1 MVFNYEL
8 TGDKGILENQVNI
21 ISAFPGTGKSTATML
36 LAGDQNYLIRDI
48 DSAEFR
54 ANLKR
59 QAGPIDSDTNWFIY
73 YVDYI
78 QSMAKFYEQE
88 LKVNPEYDGKT
99 VILFV
104 SSHGQ
109 VRSTMTARE
118 MTYYYAVPTVNM
130 FQKFILPAAAARI
143 DAAKDEGDEEKI
155 GSTTRAYEFLSQQGE
170 KMINNVTAETEG
182 NVYERLVWL
191 GSDIRDDEDP
201 EDVEPEYLYYFVHN
215 NTFIGDK
222 LTNVS
227 DRMKVE
233 VFDAIRGNVIMIAT
247 HHPEQCEFVITSRGE
262 LAIITPKMR
271 IGALADIFAD
281 AGVDFMT
288 ASNFA
293 FCDSDH
299 IILDRSD
306 AQAIYEILENIVT
319 SDPEGRD
326 DSKLF
331 GEKGI
336 SFERLYDSLRGDIY
350 KIKLSSRELV
360 DAQVKGEGYDGVYDY
375 DSENEPAFGKSDS
388 FVDNNPEIVGTP
400 SDTTEP
406 YTHPDA
412 KCVPDDEDD
421 NDGNAKCEED

>member
-99 VILFV
+99 AILFV
-104 SSHGQ
+104 SSHDQ

-201 EDVEPEYLYYFVHN
+201 EDVEPEYLYYFVHH

-222 LTNVS
+222 LTNITDKSAVAMWAQIR
-227 DRMKVE
+227 DIVAGIALNDPE
-233 VFDAIRGNVIMIAT
+233 VCDF
-247 HHPEQCEFVITSRGE
+247 FITARGE
-262 LAIITPKMR
+262 LGIITPRMKLAKLAE
-271 IGALADIFAD
+271 IFENADI
-281 AGVDFMT
+281 DFMT
-288 ASNFA
+288 AGNMA
-293 FCDSDH
+293 GYESDH
-299 IILDRSD
+299 IVLARAD
-306 AQAIYEILENIVT
+306 AQAIYEILEDQVT
-319 SDPEGRD
+319 ESGVPD
-326 DSKLF
+326 DELF

-336 SFERLYDSLRGDIY
+336 SFERLYDILHGMIY
-350 KIKLSSRELV
+350 KVHLNSRELV
-360 DAQVKGEGYDGVYDY
+360 NAQIEGDGYEGVYDY
-375 DSENEPAFGKSDS
+375 DSEEEPAISYDKDNEPAGDA
-388 FVDNNPEIVGTP
+388 
-400 SDTTEP
+400 EP

-412 KCVPDDEDD
+412 RCVPDDEDGSD
-421 NDGNAKCEED
+421 TECEED

>member
-54 ANLKR
+54 TNLKR

-104 SSHGQ
+104 SSHDQ

-182 NVYERLVWL
+182 NIYERLVWL

-201 EDVEPEYLYYFVHN
+201 EDVEPEYLYYFVHH

-222 LTNVS
+222 LTNITDKSAVAMWAQIR
-227 DRMKVE
+227 DIVAGIALNDPE
-233 VFDAIRGNVIMIAT
+233 VCDF
-247 HHPEQCEFVITSRGE
+247 FITARGE
-262 LAIITPKMR
+262 LGIITPRMKLAKLAE
-271 IGALADIFAD
+271 IFENADI
-281 AGVDFMT
+281 DFMT
-288 ASNFA
+288 AGNMA
-293 FCDSDH
+293 GYESDH
-299 IILDRSD
+299 IVLARAD
-306 AQAIYEILENIVT
+306 AQAIYEILEDQVT
-319 SDPEGRD
+319 KSGVSDDE
-326 DSKLF
+326 LF

-336 SFERLYDSLRGDIY
+336 SFERLYDILHGMIY
-350 KIKLSSRELV
+350 KVHLNSRELV
-360 DAQVKGEGYDGVYDY
+360 NAQIEGNGYEGVYDY
-375 DSENEPAFGKSDS
+375 DSEEEPAISYDKDNEPAGDA
-388 FVDNNPEIVGTP
+388 
-400 SDTTEP
+400 EP

-412 KCVPDDEDD
+412 RCVPDDEDD
-421 NDGNAKCEED
+421 NGGNAECEED

>member
-104 SSHGQ
+104 SSHDQ

-201 EDVEPEYLYYFVHN
+201 EDVEPEYLYYFVHH

-222 LTNVS
+222 LTNITDKSAVAMWAQIR
-227 DRMKVE
+227 DIVAGIALNDPE
-233 VFDAIRGNVIMIAT
+233 VCDFFITARGELGI
-247 HHPEQCEFVITSRGE
+247 ITSRMK
-262 LAIITPKMR
+262 LAKLAEIFEN
-271 IGALADIFAD
+271 ADI
-281 AGVDFMT
+281 DFMT
-288 ASNFA
+288 AGNMA
-293 FCDSDH
+293 GYESDH
-299 IILDRSD
+299 IVLARAD
-306 AQAIYEILENIVT
+306 AQAIYEILEDQVT
-319 SDPEGRD
+319 KSGVPD
-326 DSKLF
+326 DELF

-336 SFERLYDSLRGDIY
+336 SFERLYDILHGMIY
-350 KIKLSSRELV
+350 KVHLNSRELV
-360 DAQVKGEGYDGVYDY
+360 NAKIEGDGYEGVYDY
-375 DSENEPAFGKSDS
+375 DSEEEPAISYDKDNEPAGDA
-388 FVDNNPEIVGTP
+388 
-400 SDTTEP
+400 EP

-412 KCVPDDEDD
+412 RCVPDDEDGSD
-421 NDGNAKCEED
+421 TECEED

>member
-104 SSHGQ
+104 SSHDQ

-201 EDVEPEYLYYFVHN
+201 EDVEPEYLYYFVHH

-222 LTNVS
+222 LTNITDKSAVAMWAQIR
-227 DRMKVE
+227 DIVAGIALNDPE
-233 VFDAIRGNVIMIAT
+233 VCDF
-247 HHPEQCEFVITSRGE
+247 FITARGE
-262 LAIITPKMR
+262 LGIITPRMKLAKLAE
-271 IGALADIFAD
+271 IFENADI
-281 AGVDFMT
+281 DFMT
-288 ASNFA
+288 AGNMA
-293 FCDSDH
+293 GYESDH
-299 IILDRSD
+299 IVLARAD
-306 AQAIYEILENIVT
+306 AQAIYEILEDQVT
-319 SDPEGRD
+319 KSGVSDAE
-326 DSKLF
+326 LF

-336 SFERLYDSLRGDIY
+336 FFERLYDILHGMIY
-350 KIKLSSRELV
+350 KVHLNSRELV
-360 DAQVKGEGYDGVYDY
+360 NAQIEGDGYEGVYDY
-375 DSENEPAFGKSDS
+375 DSEEEPVISYDKDNEPAGDA
-388 FVDNNPEIVGTP
+388 
-400 SDTTEP
+400 EP

-412 KCVPDDEDD
+412 RCVPDDED
-421 NDGNAKCEED
+421 GSGTECEED

>member
-262 LAIITPKMR
+262 LAVITPKMR

-299 IILDRSD
+299 IILDP
-306 AQAIYEILENIVT
+306 ENIVT

-375 DSENEPAFGKSDS
+375 DSENEPAFGHVGD
-388 FVDNNPEIVGTP
+388 DEDEDDGLPGTP
-400 SDTTEP
+400 APAYE
-406 YTHPDA
+406 HPDA
-412 KCVPDDEDD
+412 KCVQDDE
-421 NDGNAKCEED
+421 EE

>member
-59 QAGPIDSDTNWFIY
+59 QAGPIDSETNWFIY

-104 SSHGQ
+104 SSHDQ

-201 EDVEPEYLYYFVHN
+201 EDVEPEYLYYFVHH

-222 LTNVS
+222 LTNITNKSAVAMWAQIR
-227 DRMKVE
+227 DIVAGIALNDPE
-233 VFDAIRGNVIMIAT
+233 VCDF
-247 HHPEQCEFVITSRGE
+247 FITARGE
-262 LAIITPKMR
+262 LGVITPRMKLAKLAE
-271 IGALADIFAD
+271 IFENADI
-281 AGVDFMT
+281 DFMT
-288 ASNFA
+288 AGNMA
-293 FCDSDH
+293 GYESDH
-299 IILDRSD
+299 IVLARAD
-306 AQAIYEILENIVT
+306 AQAIYEILEDQVIKSGV
-319 SDPEGRD
+319 SDDE
-326 DSKLF
+326 LF

-336 SFERLYDSLRGDIY
+336 SFERLYDILHGMIY
-350 KIKLSSRELV
+350 KVHLNSRELV
-360 DAQVKGEGYDGVYDY
+360 NAQIEGDGYEGVYDY
-375 DSENEPAFGKSDS
+375 DSEEEPAISYDKDNEPAGDA
-388 FVDNNPEIVGTP
+388 
-400 SDTTEP
+400 EP

-412 KCVPDDEDD
+412 RCVPDDED
-421 NDGNAKCEED
+421 GSGTECEED

>member
-59 QAGPIDSDTNWFIY
+59 QAGPIDSETNWFIY

-104 SSHGQ
+104 SSHDQ

-201 EDVEPEYLYYFVHN
+201 EDVEPEYLYYFVHH

-222 LTNVS
+222 LTNITDKSAVAMWAQIR
-227 DRMKVE
+227 DIVAGIALNDPE
-233 VFDAIRGNVIMIAT
+233 VCDF
-247 HHPEQCEFVITSRGE
+247 FITARGE
-262 LAIITPKMR
+262 LGVITPRMKLAKLAE
-271 IGALADIFAD
+271 IFENADI
-281 AGVDFMT
+281 DFMT
-288 ASNFA
+288 AGNMA
-293 FCDSDH
+293 GYESDH
-299 IILDRSD
+299 IVLARAD
-306 AQAIYEILENIVT
+306 AQAIYEILEDQVIKSGV
-319 SDPEGRD
+319 SDDE
-326 DSKLF
+326 LF

-336 SFERLYDSLRGDIY
+336 SFERLYDILHGMIY
-350 KIKLSSRELV
+350 KVHLNSRELV
-360 DAQVKGEGYDGVYDY
+360 NAQIEGDGYEGVYDY
-375 DSENEPAFGKSDS
+375 DSEEEPAISYDKDNEPAGDA
-388 FVDNNPEIVGTP
+388 
-400 SDTTEP
+400 EP

-412 KCVPDDEDD
+412 RCVPDDED
-421 NDGNAKCEED
+421 GSGTECEED

>member
-104 SSHGQ
+104 SSHDQ

-201 EDVEPEYLYYFVHN
+201 EDVEPEYLYYFVHH

-222 LTNVS
+222 LTNITDKSAVAMWAQIR
-227 DRMKVE
+227 DIVADIALNDPE
-233 VFDAIRGNVIMIAT
+233 VCDF
-247 HHPEQCEFVITSRGE
+247 FITARGE
-262 LAIITPKMR
+262 LGIITPRMKLAKLAE
-271 IGALADIFAD
+271 IFENADI
-281 AGVDFMT
+281 DFMT
-288 ASNFA
+288 AGNMA
-293 FCDSDH
+293 GYESDH
-299 IILDRSD
+299 IVLARAD
-306 AQAIYEILENIVT
+306 AQAIYEILEDQVT
-319 SDPEGRD
+319 KSGVPD
-326 DSKLF
+326 DELF

-336 SFERLYDSLRGDIY
+336 SFERLYDILHGMIY
-350 KIKLSSRELV
+350 KVHLNSRELV
-360 DAQVKGEGYDGVYDY
+360 NAQIEGDGYEGVYDY
-375 DSENEPAFGKSDS
+375 DSEEEPAISYDKDNEPAGDA
-388 FVDNNPEIVGTP
+388 
-400 SDTTEP
+400 EP

-412 KCVPDDEDD
+412 RCVPDDEDGSD
-421 NDGNAKCEED
+421 TECEED

>member
-59 QAGPIDSDTNWFIY
+59 QAGPIDSETNWFIY

-88 LKVNPEYDGKT
+88 LRVNPEYDGKT

-201 EDVEPEYLYYFVHN
+201 EDVEPEYLYYFVHH

-222 LTNVS
+222 LTNITDKSAVAMWAQIR
-227 DRMKVE
+227 DIVAGIALNDPE
-233 VFDAIRGNVIMIAT
+233 VCDF
-247 HHPEQCEFVITSRGE
+247 FITARGE
-262 LAIITPKMR
+262 LGVITPRMKLAKLAE
-271 IGALADIFAD
+271 IFENADI
-281 AGVDFMT
+281 DFMT
-288 ASNFA
+288 AGNMA
-293 FCDSDH
+293 GYESDH
-299 IILDRSD
+299 IVLARAD
-306 AQAIYEILENIVT
+306 AQAIYEILEDQVIKSGV
-319 SDPEGRD
+319 SDDE
-326 DSKLF
+326 LF

-336 SFERLYDSLRGDIY
+336 SFERLYDILHGMIY
-350 KIKLSSRELV
+350 KVHLNSRELV
-360 DAQVKGEGYDGVYDY
+360 NAQIEGDGYEGVYDY
-375 DSENEPAFGKSDS
+375 DSEEEPAISYDKDNEPAGDA
-388 FVDNNPEIVGTP
+388 
-400 SDTTEP
+400 EP

-412 KCVPDDEDD
+412 RCVPDDED
-421 NDGNAKCEED
+421 GSGTECEED

>member
-104 SSHGQ
+104 SSHDQ

-201 EDVEPEYLYYFVHN
+201 EDVEPEYLYYFVHH

-222 LTNVS
+222 LTNITDKSAVAMWAQIR
-227 DRMKVE
+227 DIVAGIALNDPE
-233 VFDAIRGNVIMIAT
+233 VCDF
-247 HHPEQCEFVITSRGE
+247 FITARGE
-262 LAIITPKMR
+262 LGIITPRMKLAKLAE
-271 IGALADIFAD
+271 IFENADI
-281 AGVDFMT
+281 DFMT
-288 ASNFA
+288 AGNMAGYESG
-293 FCDSDH
+293 H
-299 IILDRSD
+299 IVLARAD
-306 AQAIYEILENIVT
+306 AQAIYEILEDQVT
-319 SDPEGRD
+319 KSGVPDNE
-326 DSKLF
+326 LF

-336 SFERLYDSLRGDIY
+336 SFERLYDILHGMIY
-350 KIKLSSRELV
+350 KVHLNSRELV
-360 DAQVKGEGYDGVYDY
+360 NAQIEGDGYEGVYDY
-375 DSENEPAFGKSDS
+375 DSEEEPAISYDKDNEPAGDA
-388 FVDNNPEIVGTP
+388 
-400 SDTTEP
+400 EP

-412 KCVPDDEDD
+412 RCVPDDEDGSD
-421 NDGNAKCEED
+421 TECEED

>member
-104 SSHGQ
+104 SSHDQ

-201 EDVEPEYLYYFVHN
+201 EDAEPEYLYYFVHH

-222 LTNVS
+222 LTNITDKSAVAMWAQIR
-227 DRMKVE
+227 DIVAGIALNDPE
-233 VFDAIRGNVIMIAT
+233 VCDF
-247 HHPEQCEFVITSRGE
+247 FITARGE
-262 LAIITPKMR
+262 LGIITPRMKLAKLAE
-271 IGALADIFAD
+271 IFENADI
-281 AGVDFMT
+281 DFMT
-288 ASNFA
+288 AGNMA
-293 FCDSDH
+293 GYESDH
-299 IILDRSD
+299 IVLARAD
-306 AQAIYEILENIVT
+306 AQAIYEILEDQVT
-319 SDPEGRD
+319 KSGVPD
-326 DSKLF
+326 DELF

-336 SFERLYDSLRGDIY
+336 SFERLYDILHGMIY
-350 KIKLSSRELV
+350 KVHLNSRELV
-360 DAQVKGEGYDGVYDY
+360 NAQIEGDGYEGVYDY
-375 DSENEPAFGKSDS
+375 DSEEEPAISYDKDNEPAGDA
-388 FVDNNPEIVGTP
+388 
-400 SDTTEP
+400 EP

-412 KCVPDDEDD
+412 RCVPDDEDGSD
-421 NDGNAKCEED
+421 TECEED

>member
-104 SSHGQ
+104 SSHDQ

-201 EDVEPEYLYYFVHN
+201 EDVEPEYLYYFVHH

-222 LTNVS
+222 LTNITDKSAVAMWAQIR
-227 DRMKVE
+227 DIVAGIALNDPE
-233 VFDAIRGNVIMIAT
+233 VCDF
-247 HHPEQCEFVITSRGE
+247 FITARGE
-262 LAIITPKMR
+262 LGIITPRMKLAKLAE
-271 IGALADIFAD
+271 IFENADI
-281 AGVDFMT
+281 DFMT
-288 ASNFA
+288 AGNMA
-293 FCDSDH
+293 GYESDH
-299 IILDRSD
+299 IVLARAD
-306 AQAIYEILENIVT
+306 AQAIYEILEDQVT
-319 SDPEGRD
+319 KSGVPD
-326 DSKLF
+326 DELF

-336 SFERLYDSLRGDIY
+336 SFERLYDILHGMIY
-350 KIKLSSRELV
+350 KVHLNSRELV
-360 DAQVKGEGYDGVYDY
+360 NAQIEGDGYEGVYDY
-375 DSENEPAFGKSDS
+375 DSEEEPAISYDKDNEPAGDA
-388 FVDNNPEIVGTP
+388 
-400 SDTTEP
+400 EP

-412 KCVPDDEDD
+412 RCVPDDEDGSD
-421 NDGNAKCEED
+421 TECEED

>member
-104 SSHGQ
+104 SSHDQ

-201 EDVEPEYLYYFVHN
+201 EDVEPEYLYYFVHH

-222 LTNVS
+222 LTNITDKSAVAMWAQIR
-227 DRMKVE
+227 DIVAGIALNDPE
-233 VFDAIRGNVIMIAT
+233 VCDF
-247 HHPEQCEFVITSRGE
+247 FITARGE
-262 LAIITPKMR
+262 LGVITPRMKLAKLAE
-271 IGALADIFAD
+271 IFENADI
-281 AGVDFMT
+281 DFMT
-288 ASNFA
+288 AGNMA
-293 FCDSDH
+293 GYESDH
-299 IILDRSD
+299 IVLARAD
-306 AQAIYEILENIVT
+306 AQAIYEILEDQVIKSGV
-319 SDPEGRD
+319 SDDE
-326 DSKLF
+326 LF

-336 SFERLYDSLRGDIY
+336 SFERLYDILHGMIY
-350 KIKLSSRELV
+350 KVHLNSRELV
-360 DAQVKGEGYDGVYDY
+360 NAQIEGDGYEGVYDY
-375 DSENEPAFGKSDS
+375 DSEEEPAISYDKDNEPAGDA
-388 FVDNNPEIVGTP
+388 
-400 SDTTEP
+400 EP

-412 KCVPDDEDD
+412 RCVPDDEDGSD
-421 NDGNAKCEED
+421 TECEED

>member
-104 SSHGQ
+104 SSHDQ

-201 EDVEPEYLYYFVHN
+201 EDVEPEYLYYFVHH
-215 NTFIGDK
+215 NTFIGDN
-222 LTNVS
+222 LTSITKESAVA
-227 DRMKVE
+227 MW
-233 VFDAIRGNVIMIAT
+233 AQIRDIVVGIALND
-247 HHPEQCEFVITSRGE
+247 PDVCEFFTTARGE
-262 LAIITPKMR
+262 LGVITPKLK
-271 IGALADIFAD
+271 IAKLAEIFENANI
-281 AGVDFMT
+281 DFMT
-288 ASNFA
+288 AGNMA
-293 FCDSDH
+293 GYKSDH
-299 IILDRSD
+299 AVLARAD
-306 AQAIYEILENIVT
+306 AQAIYEILEEQVT
-319 SDPEGRD
+319 KSGMSDAE
-326 DSKLF
+326 LF
-331 GEKGI
+331 GDRGI
-336 SFERLYDSLRGDIY
+336 SFERLYDILRGMIY
-350 KIKLSSRELV
+350 KIQLSSRELV
-360 DAQVKGEGYDGVYDY
+360 DAQIKGEGYNGVYDY
-375 DSENEPAFGKSDS
+375 DSENEPAFGESDS
-388 FVDNNPEIVGTP
+388 VVDNNPEIVGTP
-400 SDTTEP
+400 PATTEP

-421 NDGNAKCEED
+421 NGGNAECEED

>member
-59 QAGPIDSDTNWFIY
+59 QAGPIDSETNWFIY

-104 SSHGQ
+104 SSHDQ

-170 KMINNVTAETEG
+170 KMINNVTAETGG
-182 NVYERLVWL
+182 NAYERLVWL
-191 GSDIRDDEDP
+191 GTNIMDDEDP
-201 EDVEPEYLYYFVHN
+201 EDVEPEYLYYFVHH

-222 LTNVS
+222 LTNITDKSAVAMWAQIR
-227 DRMKVE
+227 DIVAGIALNDPE
-233 VFDAIRGNVIMIAT
+233 VCDF
-247 HHPEQCEFVITSRGE
+247 FITARGE
-262 LAIITPKMR
+262 LGIITPRMKLAKLAE
-271 IGALADIFAD
+271 IFENADI
-281 AGVDFMT
+281 DFMT
-288 ASNFA
+288 AGNMA
-293 FCDSDH
+293 GYESDH
-299 IILDRSD
+299 IVLARAD
-306 AQAIYEILENIVT
+306 AQAIYEILEDQVT
-319 SDPEGRD
+319 KSGVPD
-326 DSKLF
+326 DELF

-336 SFERLYDSLRGDIY
+336 SFERLYDILHGMIY
-350 KIKLSSRELV
+350 KVHLNSRELV
-360 DAQVKGEGYDGVYDY
+360 NAQIEGDGYEGVYDY
-375 DSENEPAFGKSDS
+375 DSEEEPAISYDKDNEPAGDA
-388 FVDNNPEIVGTP
+388 
-400 SDTTEP
+400 EP

-412 KCVPDDEDD
+412 RCVPDDEDGSD
-421 NDGNAKCEED
+421 TECEED

>member
-104 SSHGQ
+104 SSHDQ

-143 DAAKDEGDEEKI
+143 DAAKDEGDEEKV

-201 EDVEPEYLYYFVHN
+201 EDVEPEYLYYFVHH

-222 LTNVS
+222 LTNITDKSAVAMWAQIR
-227 DRMKVE
+227 DIVAGIALNDPE
-233 VFDAIRGNVIMIAT
+233 VCDF
-247 HHPEQCEFVITSRGE
+247 FITARGE
-262 LAIITPKMR
+262 LGIITPRMKLAKLAE
-271 IGALADIFAD
+271 IFENADI
-281 AGVDFMT
+281 DFMT
-288 ASNFA
+288 AGNMA
-293 FCDSDH
+293 GYESDH
-299 IILDRSD
+299 IVLARAD
-306 AQAIYEILENIVT
+306 AQAIYEILEDQVT
-319 SDPEGRD
+319 KSGVPD
-326 DSKLF
+326 DELF

-336 SFERLYDSLRGDIY
+336 FFERLYDILHGMIY
-350 KIKLSSRELV
+350 KVHLNSRELV
-360 DAQVKGEGYDGVYDY
+360 NAQIEGDGYEGVYDY
-375 DSENEPAFGKSDS
+375 DSEEEPAISYDKDNEPAGDA
-388 FVDNNPEIVGTP
+388 
-400 SDTTEP
+400 EP

-412 KCVPDDEDD
+412 RCVPDDED
-421 NDGNAKCEED
+421 GSGTECEED

>member
-1 MVFNYEL
+1 MLFNYEI
-8 TGDKGILENQVNI
+8 TGDKGLFEKQVNI

-88 LKVNPEYDGKT
+88 LKVNPEYEGKT

-104 SSHGQ
+104 SSHDQ

-130 FQKFILPAAAARI
+130 FQKFILPAAATRI

-170 KMINNVTAETEG
+170 KMINNVTAETAG

-191 GSDIRDDEDP
+191 GTDIRDDEDP
-201 EDVEPEYLYYFVHN
+201 EDVEPEYLYYFIHH
-215 NTFIGDK
+215 NTFIGDNMI
-222 LTNVS
+222 NVS

-233 VFDAIRGNVIMIAT
+233 VFDSIRHNVIMIAT
-247 HHPEQCEFVITSRGE
+247 HRPEQCEFIVTSRGE

-271 IGALADIFAD
+271 IGALAEIFAD

-288 ASNFA
+288 AGSFA

-299 IILDRSD
+299 MILDRSD
-306 AQAIYEILENIVT
+306 AKAIYEILEDQVT
-319 SDPEGRD
+319 ESGMSDAE
-326 DSKLF
+326 LF
-331 GEKGI
+331 GDKGI
-336 SFERLYDSLRGDIY
+336 SFERLYDSLQGDIY

-360 DAQVKGEGYDGVYDY
+360 DAQIAGEGYDGVYDY
-375 DSENEPAFGKSDS
+375 DSENEPAFGP
-388 FVDNNPEIVGTP
+388 VDDDEDEDDGLPGTP
-400 SDTTEP
+400 PNPAYE
-406 YTHPDA
+406 HPDA
-412 KCVPDDEDD
+412 KCVRDDE
-421 NDGNAKCEED
+421 EE

>member
-48 DSAEFR
+48 DSADFR

-104 SSHGQ
+104 SSHDQ

-201 EDVEPEYLYYFVHN
+201 EDVEPEYLYYFVHH

-222 LTNVS
+222 LTNITDKSAVAMWAQIR
-227 DRMKVE
+227 DIVAGIALNDPE
-233 VFDAIRGNVIMIAT
+233 VCDF
-247 HHPEQCEFVITSRGE
+247 FITARGE
-262 LAIITPKMR
+262 LGIITPRMKLAKLAE
-271 IGALADIFAD
+271 IFENADI
-281 AGVDFMT
+281 DFMT
-288 ASNFA
+288 AGNMA
-293 FCDSDH
+293 GYESDH
-299 IILDRSD
+299 IVLARAD
-306 AQAIYEILENIVT
+306 AQAIYEILEDQVT
-319 SDPEGRD
+319 KSGVPD
-326 DSKLF
+326 DELF

-336 SFERLYDSLRGDIY
+336 FFERLYDILHGMIY
-350 KIKLSSRELV
+350 KVHLNSRELV
-360 DAQVKGEGYDGVYDY
+360 NAQIEGDGYEGVYDY
-375 DSENEPAFGKSDS
+375 DSEEEPAISYDKDNEPAGDA
-388 FVDNNPEIVGTP
+388 
-400 SDTTEP
+400 EP

-412 KCVPDDEDD
+412 RCVPDDED
-421 NDGNAKCEED
+421 GSGTGCEED

>member
-104 SSHGQ
+104 SSHDQ

-201 EDVEPEYLYYFVHN
+201 EDVEPEYLYYFVHH

-222 LTNVS
+222 LTNITDKSAVAMWAQIR
-227 DRMKVE
+227 DIVAGIALNDPE
-233 VFDAIRGNVIMIAT
+233 VCDF
-247 HHPEQCEFVITSRGE
+247 FITARGE
-262 LAIITPKMR
+262 LGIITPRMKLAKLAE
-271 IGALADIFAD
+271 IFENADI
-281 AGVDFMT
+281 DFMT
-288 ASNFA
+288 AGNMA
-293 FCDSDH
+293 GYESDH
-299 IILDRSD
+299 IVLARAD
-306 AQAIYEILENIVT
+306 AQAIYEILEDQVT
-319 SDPEGRD
+319 KSGVPD
-326 DSKLF
+326 DELF

-336 SFERLYDSLRGDIY
+336 FFERLYDILHGMIY
-350 KIKLSSRELV
+350 KVHLNSRELV
-360 DAQVKGEGYDGVYDY
+360 NAQIEGDGYEGVYDY
-375 DSENEPAFGKSDS
+375 DSEEEPAISYDKDNEPAGDA
-388 FVDNNPEIVGTP
+388 
-400 SDTTEP
+400 EP

-412 KCVPDDEDD
+412 RCVPDDED
-421 NDGNAKCEED
+421 GSGTECEED

>member
-1 MVFNYEL
+1 MIFNYEL

-104 SSHGQ
+104 SSHDQ

-201 EDVEPEYLYYFVHN
+201 EDVEPEYLYYFVHH

-222 LTNVS
+222 LTNITDKSAVAMWAQIR
-227 DRMKVE
+227 DIVAGIALNDPE
-233 VFDAIRGNVIMIAT
+233 VCDF
-247 HHPEQCEFVITSRGE
+247 FITARGE
-262 LAIITPKMR
+262 LGIITPRMKLAKLAE
-271 IGALADIFAD
+271 IFENADI
-281 AGVDFMT
+281 DFMT
-288 ASNFA
+288 AGNMA
-293 FCDSDH
+293 GYESDH
-299 IILDRSD
+299 IVLARAD
-306 AQAIYEILENIVT
+306 AQAIYEILEDQVT
-319 SDPEGRD
+319 KSGVPD
-326 DSKLF
+326 DELF

-336 SFERLYDSLRGDIY
+336 FFERLYDILHGMIY
-350 KIKLSSRELV
+350 KVHLNSRELV
-360 DAQVKGEGYDGVYDY
+360 NAQIEGDGYEGVYDY
-375 DSENEPAFGKSDS
+375 DSEEEPAISYDKDNEPAGDA
-388 FVDNNPEIVGTP
+388 
-400 SDTTEP
+400 EP

-412 KCVPDDEDD
+412 RCVPDDED
-421 NDGNAKCEED
+421 GSGTECEED

>member
-104 SSHGQ
+104 SSHDQ

-201 EDVEPEYLYYFVHN
+201 EDVEPEYLYYFVHH

-222 LTNVS
+222 LTNITDKSAVAMWAQIR
-227 DRMKVE
+227 DIVAGIALNDPE
-233 VFDAIRGNVIMIAT
+233 VCDF
-247 HHPEQCEFVITSRGE
+247 FITARGE
-262 LAIITPKMR
+262 LGIITPRMKLAKLAE
-271 IGALADIFAD
+271 IFENADI
-281 AGVDFMT
+281 DFMT
-288 ASNFA
+288 AGNMA
-293 FCDSDH
+293 GYESDH
-299 IILDRSD
+299 IVLARAD
-306 AQAIYEILENIVT
+306 AQAIYEILEDQVT
-319 SDPEGRD
+319 KSGVPD
-326 DSKLF
+326 DELF

-336 SFERLYDSLRGDIY
+336 SFERLYDILHGMIY
-350 KIKLSSRELV
+350 KVHLNSRELV
-360 DAQVKGEGYDGVYDY
+360 NAKIEGDGYEGVYDY
-375 DSENEPAFGKSDS
+375 DSEEEPAISYDKDNEPAGDA
-388 FVDNNPEIVGTP
+388 
-400 SDTTEP
+400 EP

-412 KCVPDDEDD
+412 RCVPDDEDGSD
-421 NDGNAKCEED
+421 TECEED

>member
-104 SSHGQ
+104 SSHDQ

-201 EDVEPEYLYYFVHN
+201 EDVEPEYLYYFVHH

-222 LTNVS
+222 LTNITDKSAVAMWAQIR
-227 DRMKVE
+227 DIVAGIALNDPE
-233 VFDAIRGNVIMIAT
+233 VCDF
-247 HHPEQCEFVITSRGE
+247 FITARGE
-262 LAIITPKMR
+262 LGIITPRMKLAKLAE
-271 IGALADIFAD
+271 IFENADI
-281 AGVDFMT
+281 DFMT
-288 ASNFA
+288 AGNMA
-293 FCDSDH
+293 GYESDH
-299 IILDRSD
+299 IVLARAD
-306 AQAIYEILENIVT
+306 AQAIYEILEDQVT
-319 SDPEGRD
+319 KSGVPD
-326 DSKLF
+326 DELF

-336 SFERLYDSLRGDIY
+336 SFERLYDILHGMIY
-350 KIKLSSRELV
+350 KVHLNSRELV
-360 DAQVKGEGYDGVYDY
+360 NAQIEGDGYEGVYDY
-375 DSENEPAFGKSDS
+375 DSEEEPAISYDKDNEPAGDA
-388 FVDNNPEIVGTP
+388 
-400 SDTTEP
+400 EP

-412 KCVPDDEDD
+412 RCVPDDED
-421 NDGNAKCEED
+421 GSGTECEED

>member
-59 QAGPIDSDTNWFIY
+59 QAGPIDSETNWFIY

-104 SSHGQ
+104 SSHDQ

-201 EDVEPEYLYYFVHN
+201 EDVEPEYLYYFVHH

-222 LTNVS
+222 LTNITDKSAVAMWAQIR
-227 DRMKVE
+227 DIVAGIALNDPE
-233 VFDAIRGNVIMIAT
+233 VCDF
-247 HHPEQCEFVITSRGE
+247 FITARGE
-262 LAIITPKMR
+262 LGIITPRMKLAKLAE
-271 IGALADIFAD
+271 IFENADI
-281 AGVDFMT
+281 DFMT
-288 ASNFA
+288 AGNMA
-293 FCDSDH
+293 GYESDH
-299 IILDRSD
+299 IVLARAD
-306 AQAIYEILENIVT
+306 AQAIYEILEDQVT
-319 SDPEGRD
+319 KSGVPD
-326 DSKLF
+326 DELF

-336 SFERLYDSLRGDIY
+336 FFERLYDILHGMIY
-350 KIKLSSRELV
+350 KVHLNSRELV
-360 DAQVKGEGYDGVYDY
+360 NAQIEGDGYEGVYDY
-375 DSENEPAFGKSDS
+375 DSEEEPAISYDKDNEPAGDA
-388 FVDNNPEIVGTP
+388 
-400 SDTTEP
+400 EP

-412 KCVPDDEDD
+412 RCVPDDED
-421 NDGNAKCEED
+421 GSGTECEED

>member
-59 QAGPIDSDTNWFIY
+59 QAGPIDSETNWFIY

-104 SSHGQ
+104 SSHDQ

-201 EDVEPEYLYYFVHN
+201 EDVEPEYLYYFVHH

-222 LTNVS
+222 LTNITDKSAVAMWAQIR
-227 DRMKVE
+227 DIVAGIALNDPE
-233 VFDAIRGNVIMIAT
+233 VCDF
-247 HHPEQCEFVITSRGE
+247 FITARGE
-262 LAIITPKMR
+262 LGVITPRMKLAKLAE
-271 IGALADIFAD
+271 IFENADI
-281 AGVDFMT
+281 DFMT
-288 ASNFA
+288 AGNMA
-293 FCDSDH
+293 GYESDH
-299 IILDRSD
+299 IVLARAD
-306 AQAIYEILENIVT
+306 AQAIYEILEDQVIKSGV
-319 SDPEGRD
+319 SDDE
-326 DSKLF
+326 LF

-336 SFERLYDSLRGDIY
+336 SFERLYDILHGVIY
-350 KIKLSSRELV
+350 KVHLNSRELV
-360 DAQVKGEGYDGVYDY
+360 NAQIEGDGYEGVYDY
-375 DSENEPAFGKSDS
+375 DSEEEPAISYDKDNEPAGDA
-388 FVDNNPEIVGTP
+388 
-400 SDTTEP
+400 EP

-412 KCVPDDEDD
+412 RCVPDDED
-421 NDGNAKCEED
+421 GSGTECEED

>member
-78 QSMAKFYEQE
+78 QSMAKYYEQE

-104 SSHGQ
+104 SSHDQ

-201 EDVEPEYLYYFVHN
+201 EDVEPEYLYYFVHH

-222 LTNVS
+222 LTNITDKSAVAMWAQIR
-227 DRMKVE
+227 DIVAGIALNDPE
-233 VFDAIRGNVIMIAT
+233 VCDF
-247 HHPEQCEFVITSRGE
+247 FITARGE
-262 LAIITPKMR
+262 LGIITPRMKLAKLAE
-271 IGALADIFAD
+271 IFENADI
-281 AGVDFMT
+281 DFMT
-288 ASNFA
+288 AGNMA
-293 FCDSDH
+293 GYESDH
-299 IILDRSD
+299 IVLARAD
-306 AQAIYEILENIVT
+306 AQAIYEILEDQVT
-319 SDPEGRD
+319 KSGVPD
-326 DSKLF
+326 DELF

-336 SFERLYDSLRGDIY
+336 SFERLYDILHGMIY
-350 KIKLSSRELV
+350 KVHLNSRELV
-360 DAQVKGEGYDGVYDY
+360 NAQIEGDGYEGVYDY
-375 DSENEPAFGKSDS
+375 DSEEEPAISYDKDNEPAGDA
-388 FVDNNPEIVGTP
+388 
-400 SDTTEP
+400 EP

-412 KCVPDDEDD
+412 RCVPDDEDGSD
-421 NDGNAKCEED
+421 TECEED